1 MPLSL
6 LKPTDLSAGRQLG
19 TAMTH
24 GPVSA
29 CAENFRPGR
38 GGLPSMWPVPADPPR
53 LLPGSKSRPAD
64 EPRTKDQEA

>member
-29 CAENFRPGR
+29 CA
-38 GGLPSMWPVPADPPR
+38 
-53 LLPGSKSRPAD
+53 
-64 EPRTKDQEA
+64 